1 MARPADAV
9 KQIRFHNPRL
19 TRVGIDVLTLA
30 ELRARAHASL
40 VGPQRVEFHMLLLVR
55 AGRGRHMIDFADVAL
70 RPGSVA
76 IVRPGQVQQWRMHD
90 RLQGHVVLISAEA
103 LAPSIARAE
112 IDMKL
117 LALDE
122 WPPTALLGRNL
133 FAEVVTD
140 IVRMRADIE
149 RFEGTEIEAAIL
161 RHTLLA
167 LLLRLARDL
176 RAGST
181 RSGATREAEIHRLFA
196 HELEAG
202 FHKRLSVLDYA
213 KRIGYSEST
222 LSRACVATIGRTAK
236 ETIDLRVALEAKR
249 LLVHSQA
256 TAAQIGHQLGF
267 AEPTNFVK
275 FFRRMEGVTPL
286 EFRRGALGT

>member
-1 MARPADAV
+1 
-9 KQIRFHNPRL
+9 
-19 TRVGIDVLTLA
+19 
-30 ELRARAHASL
+30 
-40 VGPQRVEFHMLLLVR
+40 
-55 AGRGRHMIDFADVAL
+55 MIDFSEVAL

-76 IVRPGQVQQWRMHD
+76 FVRPGQVQQWRMHD

-112 IDMKL
+112 VDMKL

-122 WPPTALLGRNL
+122 WPSTAVLVEGL
-133 FAEVVTD
+133 FAEATTD
-140 IVRMRADIE
+140 IARMRADIE
-149 RFEGTEIEAAIL
+149 RFEGSEIEAAIL
-161 RHTLLA
+161 RHALLA
-167 LLLRLARDL
+167 LLLRLARAV

-181 RSGATREAEIHRLFA
+181 RSGATRDAEIHRLFA

-202 FHKRLSVLDYA
+202 FHRRWSVLDYA

-222 LSRACVATIGRTAK
+222 LSRACVATVGRTAK
-236 ETIDLRVALEAKR
+236 QAIDLRVALEAKR

-267 AEPTNFVK
+267 AEATNFVK
-275 FFRRMEGVTPL
+275 FFRRLEGVTPL